1 MPVFKKSLISFL
13 ITAAVILIAGSY
25 AYASASAEKTGI
37 VTENAVNFRA
47 NPNTSSKI
55 LCQLKKGTR
64 VKVIV
69 SEGEW
74 FKVSYSDATGWIN
87 DNYVIVRDEKISA
100 GVVSGS
106 VVNVRRKPDISS
118 EVLAKLTKGTK
129 VEIFEHSGDWY
140 RISIGEERYGWIHA
154 DYVKIQ
160 EEKVSR
166 GAEVDR
172 VGTADEPEQESSKNE
187 DIRQNIVEFAK
198 TLLGI
203 KYKYGG
209 NTTKGFD
216 CSGFVSYVFKKFG
229 ITLDRTSAGMGNG
242 GKPVEKSALKPGDLV
257 FFDTNGG
264 LNGINHVGIYIG
276 DGKFIHASSYLG
288 RKVTINS
295 LSDKYYSKTYMR
307 ARDYLDK

>member
-118 EVLAKLTKGTK
+118 EVLAK
-129 VEIFEHSGDWY
+129 
-140 RISIGEERYGWIHA
+140 
-154 DYVKIQ
+154 
-160 EEKVSR
+160 
-166 GAEVDR
+166 
-172 VGTADEPEQESSKNE
+172 
-187 DIRQNIVEFAK
+187 
-198 TLLGI
+198 
-203 KYKYGG
+203 
-209 NTTKGFD
+209 
-216 CSGFVSYVFKKFG
+216 
-229 ITLDRTSAGMGNG
+229 
-242 GKPVEKSALKPGDLV
+242 
-257 FFDTNGG
+257 
-264 LNGINHVGIYIG
+264 
-276 DGKFIHASSYLG
+276 
-288 RKVTINS
+288 
-295 LSDKYYSKTYMR
+295 
-307 ARDYLDK
+307 